1 MEPAC
6 DHIGASHCSST
17 TSEQLDLFWTKS
29 TCFCALVWRWEER
42 AFTCTLGWNTRL
54 PVTAVC
60 KLVFCLWY
68 LCLTWTNLNFYL
80 YFYLLLASALGST
93 KQTFYIDKQ
102 PEVGAAL
109 CSKLLEPF
117 LHWLFPVGA
126 SANALN
132 VANSIIR
139 VLLSKECFRVG
150 KTWGILFVLVQESAC
165 TMGPAVCVLISN
177 FSVSWEM
184 ESIQNLAGV
193 SHLAQLF
200 LIRLHFFASWACK
213 FLAEQEHSD
222 AERPLPRKSCL

>member
-80 YFYLLLASALGST
+80 YFYLLLASALGGT

-132 VANSIIR
+132 VQTAFFVFFFLRNVSGWGKHEEFYLFWFKSLPAR
-139 VLLSKECFRVG
+139 WAPLSVC
-150 KTWGILFVLVQESAC
+150 LFQTS
-165 TMGPAVCVLISN
+165 P
-177 FSVSWEM
+177 
-184 ESIQNLAGV
+184 
-193 SHLAQLF
+193 
-200 LIRLHFFASWACK
+200 
-213 FLAEQEHSD
+213 
-222 AERPLPRKSCL
+222 